1 MCLINFK
8 NVVGHYFLRGVIKR
22 RSIVSRSFVSCIRE
36 RYIKQTGNVRCFRPT
51 AAVIEISD
59 RLFHMEQS
67 D

>member
-1 MCLINFK
+1 M
-8 NVVGHYFLRGVIKR
+8 
-22 RSIVSRSFVSCIRE
+22 VSRSFVSCIRE

-67 D
+67 DRENIGSKVGK